1 MFYAVKKGKIKG
13 IFDNWELCQQ
23 QVKGFKNSQYKKFK
37 TKEEAIDYINDDTIV
52 IKQIE
57 PNGHKI
63 IEPETSKQY
72 VYCDGSCIY
81 NGKSNAKAS
90 IGIYFGENDK
100 RNVSESI
107 EGNTNNIAELVAM
120 IRVYDIIKDEPYTI
134 VSDSKYAL
142 LCVGSYG
149 KKCEEK
155 GWSDIPNKELVK
167 KLYYTYKNTSIQ
179 FLHVYSHTNKKDIH
193 SIGNQNADK
202 LARSCMSIN

>member
-1 MFYAVKKGKIKG
+1 MFYAVKKGKIKD
-13 IFDNWELCQQ
+13 IFDSWELCQQ
-23 QVKGFKNSQYKKFK
+23 QVKGFKNAQYKKFK
-37 TKEEAIDYINDDTIV
+37 TKQEAIDYMNDDTIV
-52 IKQIE
+52 IKQVE
-57 PNGHKI
+57 Q
-63 IEPETSKQY
+63 ETSKKY
-72 VYCDGSCIY
+72 VYCDGSCIH
-81 NGKSNAKAS
+81 NGKPNAKS
-90 IGIYFGENDK
+90 GIGIYFGDNDP
-100 RNVSESI
+100 RNVSKSI

-120 IRVYDIIKDEPYTI
+120 ISVYDIIKDEPYTI

-193 SIGNQNADK
+193 SIGNQHADR
-202 LARSCMSIN
+202 LAQNSISMN